1 MYVCMITVIFSD
13 IYSLMTATLR
23 SRNT

>member
-1 MYVCMITVIFSD
+1 MITVIFSD